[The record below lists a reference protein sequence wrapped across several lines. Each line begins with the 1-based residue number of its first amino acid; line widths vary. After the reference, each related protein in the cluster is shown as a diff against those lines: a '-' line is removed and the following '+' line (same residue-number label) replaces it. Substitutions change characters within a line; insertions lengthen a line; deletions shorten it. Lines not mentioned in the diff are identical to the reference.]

1 MQRTIPPKTAV
12 WLANAPYDA
21 ENTRPGQKF
30 ISDAKELTNHFDFSQ
45 TGGVIHGTSGSIIS
59 TVFKRTTGFAIV
71 GKGIGRFSNDVALG
85 IRGTNMTSG
94 RDWFSNL
101 NAGLAVADN
110 QSTVHS
116 GFQKVFK
123 SMQPVLEKQLAPLL
137 NTNSSGIVHCAGH
150 SLGGALASL
159 AAIWIKQR
167 FGNRVALYT
176 FGAPRVGLNDFAMKS
191 TGSIDKIYRCVHGN
205 DPVPMVPVWP
215 FFHAPLNGS
224 SVLLTSATG
233 INVSSHSM
241 LKNPGYTNTARGQW
255 EDLQRRGDT
264 IKAVRLTY
272 ERRVE
277 CSFSTHW
284 QEKLTHALITLLRDA
299 GFLTAVS
306 VQMGVSGV
314 MTFYDYLAATV
325 EKIAEMTPQFAKQVL
340 GLLGHMLVFAGKVTA
355 TVIELTARFI
365 RWVFKVTL
373 EAMYRV
379 ARQAIE
385 MVS

>member
-1 MQRTIPPKTAV
+1 MQKTLPPKTAA
-12 WLANAPYDA
+12 WLAYAPYEA
-21 ENTRPGQKF
+21 EKVRKGQTF
-30 ISDAKELTNHFDFSQ
+30 IPKNKSVTNHFDFNQ
-45 TGGVIHGTSGSIIS
+45 TGGVIHGISGSIIS
-59 TVFKRTTGFAIV
+59 TLFNSTTGFAIV
-71 GKGIGRFSNDVALG
+71 GKGIGHFSNDVALG
-85 IRGTNMTSG
+85 IRGTNMKSG
-94 RDWFSNL
+94 RDWFSNA
-101 NAGLAVADN
+101 NASLATADN
-110 QSTVHS
+110 NSAVHS

-123 SMQPVLEKQLAPLL
+123 SMQPALEKQLAPLL
-137 NTNSSGIVHCAGH
+137 NTNSNGVVHCAGH

-191 TGSIDKIYRCVHGN
+191 SGSIDKIYRCLHGD

-215 FFHAPLNGS
+215 FYHAPINGS

-255 EDLQRRGDT
+255 EDLQRKGDT
-264 IKAVRLTY
+264 VKAVRLFY
-272 ERRVE
+272 ERRFE

-284 QEKLTHALITLLRDA
+284 QERLTHALITLLKDA
-299 GFLTAVS
+299 GYLTAVS

-314 MTFYDYLAATV
+314 MTFYDYLAATI
-325 EKIAEMTPQFAKQVL
+325 EKVALMSPQFETQVM
-340 GLLGHMLVFAGKVTA
+340 GLLGHMLVFAGKVVT
-355 TVIELTARFI
+355 TITELSVRFI

>member
-1 MQRTIPPKTAV
+1 MQKTLPPKTAA
-12 WLANAPYDA
+12 WLAYAPYEA
-21 ENTRPGQKF
+21 EKVRKGQTF
-30 ISDAKELTNHFDFSQ
+30 IPKNKSVTNHFDFGQ
-45 TGGVIHGTSGSIIS
+45 TGGVIHGISGSIIS
-59 TVFKRTTGFAIV
+59 TLFNSTTGFAIV
-71 GKGIGRFSNDVALG
+71 GKGIGHFSNDVALG
-85 IRGTNMTSG
+85 IRGTNMKSG
-94 RDWFSNL
+94 RDWFSNA
-101 NAGLAVADN
+101 NASLATADN
-110 QSTVHS
+110 NSAVHS

-123 SMQPVLEKQLAPLL
+123 SMQPALEKQLAPLL
-137 NTNSSGIVHCAGH
+137 NTNSNGVVHCAGH

-191 TGSIDKIYRCVHGN
+191 SGSIDKIYRCLHGD

-215 FFHAPLNGS
+215 FYHAPINGS

-264 IKAVRLTY
+264 IKAVRLAY
-272 ERRVE
+272 ERRFE

-284 QEKLTHALITLLRDA
+284 QERLSHALITLLKDA
-299 GFLTAVS
+299 GMLAAVS
-306 VQMGVSGV
+306 VQMTIGGI
-314 MTFYDYLAATV
+314 MTFYDHLAATI
-325 EKIAEMTPQFAKQVL
+325 EKVALMSPQFETQVM
-340 GLLGHMLVFAGKVTA
+340 GLLGHMLVFAGKVT
-355 TVIELTARFI
+355 TTITELSARFI
-365 RWVFKVTL
+365 RWVFNITL
-373 EAMYRV
+373 NAMYNV
-379 ARQAIE
+379 ARKAIE